1 MRVVSKMKE
10 EKEEKGEKDNDV
22 RSESNEDLQGIS
34 E

>member
-10 EKEEKGEKDNDV
+10 EKEEKGEEDNDAG
-22 RSESNEDLQGIS
+22 SESNEDLQRVS